1 MVSKIFILS
10 IYILFGENFND
21 IDYNNKLIVKTLQ
34 KYGNAVVMQEL
45 DIRFELDEDKGKF
58 FSLSGNELKNGVN
71 YLYVGRVNSCRSG
84 GCSSSEKS
92 ANIDFEYF
100 DYFIL
105 YDYNCSVVQVKV
117 FNYQATKGHEITV
130 GWWLNQFID
139 YDGSS
144 DLIVGKQIDGISGAT
159 VSALSIT
166 HDITCNTKL
175 LKKHIQPVI
184 EETHKF

>member
-58 FSLSGNELKNGVN
+58 FSLSGNELKNGIN

-84 GCSSSEKS
+84 GCSTSGMTE
-92 ANIDFEYF
+92 NFDFEYF

-105 YDYNCSVVQVKV
+105 FNQEGSVVQVKI
-117 FNYQATKGHEITV
+117 FNYQATKGQEITAS
-130 GWWLNQFID
+130 WWLKQFNE
-139 YDGSS
+139 YNGAEE
-144 DLIVGKQIDGISGAT
+144 LVVGKQIDGISGAT
-159 VSALSIT
+159 ISALSIT
-166 HDITCNTKL
+166 HDITYNTKL
-175 LKKHIQPVI
+175 LKKYIQPVI
-184 EETHKF
+184 EEIHKF